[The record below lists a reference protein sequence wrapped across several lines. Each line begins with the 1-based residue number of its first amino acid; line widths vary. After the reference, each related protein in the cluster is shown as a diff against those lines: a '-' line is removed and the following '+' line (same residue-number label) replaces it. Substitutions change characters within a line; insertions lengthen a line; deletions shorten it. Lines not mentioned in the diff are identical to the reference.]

1 MRASRSCRR
10 RKSRRCRAFQRKTSL
25 YLAKSVASW
34 QAIFGKVIDVPS
46 FDGVETCTDFAR
58 LVKSFLGRDVSDI
71 PREQLSFQSIKKGL
85 PDSCKCM
92 ENGLIDKLV
101 RTIGSPPQQ
110 LPRGYLGFV
119 RRVVAD
125 LFKKG
130 WDASY
135 ESFCLTTTPPLS
147 SVSTLD
153 GPCRAAGS
161 RSNGGCLGQCGGE
174 QDAFLDVVL
183 HGEGE
188 LGPVKGELLV
198 VQSAGKP
205 RPLSKFCASTL
216 ALKPLHKTIY
226 GFLKRFR
233 WLLTGDP
240 TAEKL
245 RRAGFRAGGGDLV
258 SGDYASATDGLSIE
272 VAQAILET
280 AFSSSIMIPENV
292 REFALRALRP
302 VLGWDLDDEIS
313 VSTGQMMGSY
323 LSFPLLCLQ
332 NYLAFRW
339 SLRGT
344 AGASRV
350 PVLINGDDIL
360 FQKSGHFDKWCS
372 SIQSVGLTVERTKTS
387 VETSWGT
394 INSTLLEW
402 DGESL
407 SPQWSAR
414 FGMFRPAEQPGS
426 LGKSFLSFLGGLT
439 EPALRFSAGREWF
452 RWHLGELRSAGVSP
466 VSLGFRGLLSRR
478 LSKLFSLLELPL
490 VEFPRA
496 FDKHL
501 VGYDAEFV
509 AHHDASALG
518 PEELFQSSLELGA
531 QKWADGWRPLDVEQS
546 CFSYCRSRSACKGSR
561 FDYPCIPSWVF
572 SHEDRFRFCMKGQL
586 RAVRPKP
593 VGAKAFLA
601 PFPERTEVLVSWSV
615 LDSLRLDY
623 QEHQGWL
630 PPYG

>member
-1 MRASRSCRR
+1 
-10 RKSRRCRAFQRKTSL
+10 L
-25 YLAKSVASW
+25 YLTKSVASW
-34 QAIFGKVIDVPS
+34 QAIFGKVIDLPS
-46 FDGVETCTDFAR
+46 FEGAHTCSDFAR
-58 LVKSFLGRDVSDI
+58 LVKNFLGRDVSDI

-85 PDSCKCM
+85 PASCVCM
-92 ENGLIDKLV
+92 ENGLLDKLV
-101 RTIGSPPQQ
+101 RVIGSPPSE
-110 LPRGYLGFV
+110 LPKGYLDFV
-119 RRVVAD
+119 RRQTAD

-147 SVSTLD
+147 SVAVFDPSR
-153 GPCRAAGS
+153 PSAGS
-161 RSNGGCLGQCGGE
+161 RSSGGCLGQCGSE
-174 QDAFLDVVL
+174 QDAFLDAVL
-183 HGEGE
+183 HGEGD
-188 LGPVKGELLV
+188 LGSVKGKLLV

-216 ALKPLHKTIY
+216 ALKPLHKTLY
-226 GFLKRFR
+226 GSLKKFR

-245 RRAGFRAGGGDLV
+245 RRAGFRFGGGDLV

-292 REFALRALRP
+292 KRFALLALRP
-302 VLGWDLDDEIS
+302 VLGWDLDEVS

-344 AGASRV
+344 KEAWKV

-360 FQKSGHFDKWCS
+360 FQKSGHFDKWCA

-387 VETSWGT
+387 VENDWGT

-402 DGESL
+402 DQESL
-407 SPQWSAR
+407 RPFWSAR
-414 FGMFRPAEQPGS
+414 FGMFRPADHPGS
-426 LGKSFLSFLGGLT
+426 LGKSFLSFLSGLT
-439 EPALRFSAGREWF
+439 EPSLRFSAGREWF
-452 RWHLGELRSAGVSP
+452 RWHLGELRSSGVSP

-496 FDKHL
+496 YDKHS
-501 VGYDAEFV
+501 VGYDADFITR
-509 AHHDASALG
+509 HDACALG

-531 QKWADGWRPLDVEQS
+531 QKWADGWKPIEIDQS
-546 CFSYCRSRSACKGSR
+546 CFKYCRSRSECKGRR
-561 FDYPCIPSWVF
+561 FDYPCIPDWVF
-572 SHEDRFRFCMKGQL
+572 SNENRFRFCL
-586 RAVRPKP
+586 RNQFASVGPKP
-593 VGAKAFLA
+593 VSAKAFLS
-601 PFPERTEVLVSWSV
+601 PFPEQTETLVSWSV

-623 QEHQGWL
+623 QEQSGWL
-630 PPYG
+630 PPYGWE